1 MTTKVQTVQVSI
13 NARESVTVTAPLA
26 PGEKVV
32 VASAALTAVLAG
44 KTIRPAY
51 HDEKLQVRY
60 VRGVGLEWVG
70 DAAVVVKTLSGPE
83 YLWKSLNNEPES
95 LWIIP
100 GEPSKRGKWFS
111 SSGTFVNV
119 SDMTEGHLDNA
130 LSWLALKAAELKSEK
145 RRREAKAK
153 AVEAAKARD
162 EKAKASVQK
171 KRDKAKARYTSK
183 FTETQ
188 SNDEARKAFLEGKTV
203 RPLGVYPSR
212 GVGFRTEFGKM
223 LFVGTHGEITLSP
236 VNQKLIVCGLNPYS
250 EKTYTGGWEISK

>member
-51 HDEKLQVRY
+51 HDDKLQVRY

-95 LWIIP
+95 IWIIP

-145 RRREAKAK
+145 RRRERVAK
-153 AVEAAKARD
+153 AVEALGERVKEAARR
-162 EKAKASVQK
+162 ETK
-171 KRDKAKARYTSK
+171 KRAKAKARK
-183 FTETQ
+183 EKWAAKQAET
-188 SNDEARKAFLEGKTV
+188 
-203 RPLGVYPSR
+203 
-212 GVGFRTEFGKM
+212 
-223 LFVGTHGEITLSP
+223 
-236 VNQKLIVCGLNPYS
+236 
-250 EKTYTGGWEISK
+250 KTYQGLSEVLGAMQNGKRLVEKNGSSLPGSAYFYAPGKGFVYGKKGPSSPYHCNAADYMSFARDTFVEVK

>member
-1 MTTKVQTVQVSI
+1 M
-13 NARESVTVTAPLA
+13 TAPLA

-162 EKAKASVQK
+162 EKTKASAKK
-171 KRDKAKARYTSK
+171 KREKY
-183 FTETQ
+183 Q
-188 SNDEARKAFLEGKTV
+188 ARKEKYQASRPKTYRGLSEVLEAMQFGGKRLVPRGDEVFLTSAYYHTRDFGFVYGKKGDPKPW
-203 RPLGVYPSR
+203 RCNAADLMSFAR
-212 GVGFRTEFGKM
+212 D
-223 LFVGTHGEITLSP
+223 LFVE
-236 VNQKLIVCGLNPYS
+236 VK
-250 EKTYTGGWEISK
+250 